1 MVSDVW
7 GSMMRAYAQIEEKA
21 HERDQKKEKGAAKAR
36 VIILQTLRSS
46 PAMVKQKEP
55 AQVD

>member
-7 GSMMRAYAQIEEKA
+7 GSMMRAYAQVQKEEKDA
-21 HERDQKKEKGAAKAR
+21 EYAR
-36 VIILQTLRSS
+36 FIILQTLRSS

-55 AQVD
+55 AKVD

>member
-1 MVSDVW
+1 
-7 GSMMRAYAQIEEKA
+7 MMRAYAQVEERA
-21 HERDQKKEKGAAKAR
+21 HEGDQKEEKGAANAR